1 MPEYL
6 YTVTVARRSWAEANQ
21 DKLVR
26 YARAMAA
33 AFKYIRDPKNRAN
46 VVKTI
51 AETTGFGE
59 ENAKLTLEL
68 YFEPERNVLPQAGEI
83 SIKGMEQVI
92 ALMAE
97 GGILKPPL
105 PSPERF
111 IDLRYLQAAGIQ

>member
-1 MPEYL
+1 M
-6 YTVTVARRSWAEANQ
+6 
-21 DKLVR
+21 
-26 YARAMAA
+26 
-33 AFKYIRDPKNRAN
+33 
-46 VVKTI
+46 VKTI
-51 AETTGFGE
+51 VDTTGFAE

-68 YFEPERNVLPQAGEI
+68 YFEPERNVLPRAGEI
-83 SIKGMEQVI
+83 SIKGMQQVI